1 MKTRSYSQK
10 TRRKACGPYWDNTII
25 FSIFMVRVFNV
36 LHTVFQS
43 SFINH
48 RYLLRIK
55 NTNFKTLK
63 PVPPAKTSHWT
74 MIIDKIES
82 HGAINNPLF
91 AFKEIKKY
99 FKFCDAD
106 ILV

>member
-1 MKTRSYSQK
+1 MKTRSHSQT

-25 FSIFMVRVFNV
+25 FSIFMVRAFNAF
-36 LHTVFQS
+36 HTVFQNAD
-43 SFINH
+43 FQ
-48 RYLLRIK
+48 K
-55 NTNFKTLK
+55 LK
-63 PVPPAKTSHWT
+63 PVPPAQTSHWT

>member
-1 MKTRSYSQK
+1 MKTRSHSQT

-25 FSIFMVRVFNV
+25 FSIFMVRAFNV
-36 LHTVFQS
+36 FQTVFQ
-43 SFINH
+43 
-48 RYLLRIK
+48 
-55 NTNFKTLK
+55 NTDFQKLK